1 MSDNDTKTIYEF
13 IKKHESELS
22 DSEKHI
28 FEKLGYVVKISELRN
43 EMDKLFN
50 ELNNLSAE
58 ENKEIKK

>member
-1 MSDNDTKTIYEF
+1 MSDKDTKTIYEF

-22 DSEKHI
+22 DSEKHS
-28 FEKLGYVVKISELRN
+28 FEKLGYVVKISETRT
-43 EMDKLFN
+43 EMDKLYN